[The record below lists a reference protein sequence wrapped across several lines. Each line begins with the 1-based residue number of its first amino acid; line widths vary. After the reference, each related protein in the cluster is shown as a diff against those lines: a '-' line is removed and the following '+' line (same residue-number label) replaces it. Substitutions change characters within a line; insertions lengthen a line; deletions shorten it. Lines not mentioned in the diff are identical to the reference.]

1 MGTMN
6 VQLTDDMLSDFKILI
21 DRGLNCW
28 DPKEAPAWAFRL
40 SDAVDLRIRTI
51 AEAKARAPAGLE
63 LKAHVD
69 RGEGVSMSIY
79 VPKESKNE

>member
-6 VQLTDDMLSDFKILI
+6 VQITDEMLSDFKTLI

-40 SDAVDLRIRTI
+40 SDAVGARIESI
-51 AEAKARAPAGLE
+51 AAAKARAPEGME
-63 LKAHVD
+63 LRANVERPD
-69 RGEGVSMSIY
+69 GVEMSIY
-79 VPKESKNE
+79 VPKGDQS